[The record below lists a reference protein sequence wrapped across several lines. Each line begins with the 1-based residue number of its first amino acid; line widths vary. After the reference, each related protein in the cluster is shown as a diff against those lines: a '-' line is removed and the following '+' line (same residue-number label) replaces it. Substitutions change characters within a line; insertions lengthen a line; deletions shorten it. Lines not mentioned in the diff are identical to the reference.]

1 MLQES
6 EVQLG
11 KQGVSENFIA
21 TLKGHFQNHKIV
33 KVSVL
38 KNARKS
44 KDDVRAYAEQIIQGL
59 GGRYTYKTIGFT
71 IILRKWKNVHPI
83 GKIYKSP

>member
-6 EVQLG
+6 SVQLG
-11 KQGVSENFIA
+11 KQGVTENFIG
-21 TLKGHFQNHKIV
+21 TLEGHFQNHKVV

-38 KNARKS
+38 RNARKN
-44 KDDVRAYAEQIIQGL
+44 KDDVKAYAEDIIKRL

-71 IILRKWKNVHPI
+71 IILRKWKNPVR
-83 GKIYKSP
+83 